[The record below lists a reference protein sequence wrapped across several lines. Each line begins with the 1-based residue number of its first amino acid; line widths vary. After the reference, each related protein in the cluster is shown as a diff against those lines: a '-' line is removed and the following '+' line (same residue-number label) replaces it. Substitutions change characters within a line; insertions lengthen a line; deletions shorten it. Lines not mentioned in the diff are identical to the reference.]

1 MMQQPPQPRDDR
13 SLGELFSELTRE
25 LTALVR
31 QEVALARTELTQ
43 KATTVGKNVGV
54 LAAGGAVAYAG
65 FLALLAALIIGLGQ
79 LGLPWWLSALIVG
92 LVVAGIGY
100 LLVQKGLTALK
111 QLNLAP
117 EQTIATLKEDKEWA
131 KEQVR

>member
-1 MMQQPPQPRDDR
+1 MQQPPPKSDDR
-13 SLGELFSELTRE
+13 SLGELFSELTRD

-31 QEVALARTELTQ
+31 QEAALARTELTE
-43 KATTVGKNVGV
+43 KAQTVGKNLGV

-65 FLALLAALIIGLGQ
+65 FLALLAALILGLGQ
-79 LGLPWWLSALIVG
+79 LGVPWWLSALIVG
-92 LVVAGIGY
+92 LVVAGVGY
-100 LLVQKGLTALK
+100 ALVQKGLAALK

-131 KEQVR
+131 KEQV